1 MAIPKNGL
9 VIIALLLTTIILE
22 TGNFSSHFSTVHYE
36 EDHFVSHI
44 REKRTVT
51 TDQWNYIIEVVVNAS
66 NVETIQQ
73 IRSVLNATSFP
84 KALDN
89 STEISDISITTVC
102 SSNATSIQCRCE
114 EHFAWPDSICVTY
127 GACDEISSGICK
139 CIDGI
144 PADGQS
150 CQSISALLTQV
161 EYAVDV
167 ELNVTDIETVDYLR
181 SLLESSAF
189 TLALGPTVNVT
200 HIVITTVCF
209 PNDTNFQCWCEE
221 QYVWS
226 FDNCITYGACDE
238 IIGDTCQCINSIP
251 TNGQYCQPQT
261 VFYEYQIFIEVN
273 TTDVDQLRNTLNSIS
288 FPVQIS
294 NQLIISEAIFTTV
307 CSQNLTEIQCQ
318 CEDDYLWPC
327 DKCATY
333 GKCDSNT
340 TSTCGCIK
348 AFPIDGQYCQ
358 SIKNQNFTT
367 CPQTTTSPTTDPPL
381 LYEYVI
387 SVELNISDVTQINRL
402 RSILRNIIYPVSIN
416 DVQIYGVNIST
427 VCYPSSGYQCRCE
440 DQYRWS
446 CDQCLL
452 YGSCD
457 NITEDTCGCINAI
470 PSDGQYCQ
478 SADQHNFTACN
489 ISTTTPSPPSSTG
502 VNTTAVTTT
511 PTTNVTNATTGM
523 ITTAVTTTPTTIVTS
538 MNTTAVTTT
547 PTTNVTTPPVI
558 YEYVISIE
566 LNTTDVA
573 GIELLRN
580 ISYPIRITANIQV
593 SDLNISTVCYPSRPG
608 YQCRCEDQYRWSCDQ
623 CLMYG
628 SCNNITE
635 DTCGCINAIPSD
647 GQYCQPADQHNFT
660 ACNISTTTPS
670 PPTTTG
676 VNTTAV
682 TTTPTTN
689 VTNATTG
696 MITTAVTTTPTTIVT
711 SMNTTAVTTTPTT
724 NVTTPP
730 VIYEYVISIELNTTD
745 VAGIELLRNISYPIR
760 ITANIQVSDLNIST
774 VCYPSR
780 PGYQCRCED
789 QYRWSCDQCLM
800 YGSCN
805 NITEDTCGCINAIPS
820 DGQYCQPADQ
830 HNFTAC
836 NISTTTP
843 SPPSSTGVNTT
854 AVTTTPTTN
863 VTNATT
869 GMITTAVTTT
879 PTTIVT
885 IATSTPAPNTNPTT
899 ATSTKAATTTTTTT
913 RVPPTIPITVATST
927 PAPNT
932 NPTTATSTKAATTT
946 TTTTRVPPTIPITV
960 ATSTPAPNTNPTTAT
975 STKAATTT
983 TTTTRVP
990 PTIPITEFNVE
1001 MAVELNM
1008 TYTADLNDKS
1018 SSAYKDLESRINDVL
1033 LNEYKGLT
1041 GFVNVSVT
1049 GFSEGSIVTDFT
1061 VQTRQIILPEVINAN
1076 TNLPKA
1082 MAPIAE
1088 VIGSVT
1094 AVFKSPI
1101 PITSSP
1107 DIIYTGR
1114 TMTLMCDDKLN
1125 EGDISGSVWTF
1136 KGREIKSGGRIIIS
1150 NFGVTSSL
1158 KVDNVILRD
1167 IGRYECTLTG
1177 SNISFSQNGDVTKE
1191 KIKKAPIIRV
1201 QSQVNV
1207 KCKEGQKQSLQCC
1220 VQSTYTI
1227 KWFRDSELLS
1237 TNPVTNNE
1245 ENCIKYDYTLSSCS
1259 EPRQIVFTCKVESPL
1274 YEEKTVLNVFRDD
1287 VVCNA
1292 PPYGEGQ
1299 EGDISSIGCD
1309 EGLEGFKKAQCQ
1321 SSGEWRFLEDTC
1333 IVTEIKELLIDS
1345 ESLDEETIPEFVA
1358 DLNMTVTNEQ
1368 SKISNSSAT
1377 IAAIVDIIGNIA
1389 AIITDDVSQSVIE
1402 DVLGTVDVIIGD
1414 DSRESW
1420 ESLNANE
1427 TRNSSS
1433 RLLGSLESLASGLAE
1448 EVNFAT
1454 QRILLNS
1461 TTFNNSFMADLN
1473 SSVVLVIPNDINL
1486 INILITTITFRTLNN
1501 VMPTR
1506 NSSFDTSLFNA
1517 NSNETVINDTI
1528 NAAVVLVQINRNE
1541 TIRNVTLSYS
1551 KLNESL
1557 SKVPQCVFW
1566 NFALFGYL
1574 GGWDDEGCTFVS
1586 DINNT
1591 VTCNCNHL
1599 TSFSLLMATDIPPD
1613 LREAL
1618 DIITYVGVAIS
1629 LASLV
1634 ICLIIEGYV
1643 WKAITRNSTAFMR
1656 HVSIINTA
1664 LSLLIADIC
1673 FIIGASIAKNPL
1685 ENPGE
1690 DFVVPLGPCST
1701 ATFFMHFFY
1710 LAVFFWMLV
1719 SGLLLF
1725 YRTVMVF
1732 SHMSRSIML
1741 SIGFLLGYGCPL
1753 IIAVITVA
1761 VTAPGNGYIR
1771 KDEACWLNWLETHAL
1786 LAMVIPALV
1795 IVSINLVIVIV
1806 VLFKMLRRGVGDA
1819 AQTDERHTLVVILRC
1834 VVILTP
1840 LFGLTWALGIGTMIS
1855 STNKGIHI
1863 AFAFFNSLQGLFI
1876 LVFGTLFDSKIR
1888 SILSR
1893 TLPTSSTGSN
1903 NTTRSTSG
1911 GVSSNSGL
1919 SWINRLRGRRYM
1931 YHVSEAANS
1940 RSTGASESYSNI

>member
-1 MAIPKNGL
+1 MAIPKNDL
-9 VIIALLLTTIILE
+9 VIIALLQTIIILE
-22 TGNFSSHFSTVHYE
+22 TGNFSSHFSMVHYE

-189 TLALGPTVNVT
+189 NLALGPTVNVT

-307 CSQNLTEIQCQ
+307 YSQNLTEIQCQ

-333 GKCDSNT
+333 GKCNSNT
-340 TSTCGCIK
+340 TST
-348 AFPIDGQYCQ
+348 Y
-358 SIKNQNFTT
+358 FTT
-367 CPQTTTSPTTDPPL
+367 CPQTTTSPTTDPSL

-387 SVELNISDVTQINRL
+387 SVELNISDVIQINRL
-402 RSILRNIIYPVSIN
+402 RSILRNIYPVSIN

-427 VCYPSSGYQCRCE
+427 VCYPSSAGYQYSCE

-446 CDQCLL
+446 CDRCLL

-457 NITEDTCGCINAI
+457 
-470 PSDGQYCQ
+470 
-478 SADQHNFTACN
+478 
-489 ISTTTPSPPSSTG
+489 
-502 VNTTAVTTT
+502 
-511 PTTNVTNATTGM
+511 
-523 ITTAVTTTPTTIVTS
+523 
-538 MNTTAVTTT
+538 
-547 PTTNVTTPPVI
+547 
-558 YEYVISIE
+558 
-566 LNTTDVA
+566 
-573 GIELLRN
+573 
-580 ISYPIRITANIQV
+580 
-593 SDLNISTVCYPSRPG
+593 
-608 YQCRCEDQYRWSCDQ
+608 
-623 CLMYG
+623 
-628 SCNNITE
+628 NITE

-670 PPTTTG
+670 PPNSTPTATPHGNTTT
-676 VNTTAV
+676 
-682 TTTPTTN
+682 
-689 VTNATTG
+689 AT
-696 MITTAVTTTPTTIVT
+696 M
-711 SMNTTAVTTTPTT
+711 
-724 NVTTPP
+724 
-730 VIYEYVISIELNTTD
+730 
-745 VAGIELLRNISYPIR
+745 
-760 ITANIQVSDLNIST
+760 
-774 VCYPSR
+774 
-780 PGYQCRCED
+780 
-789 QYRWSCDQCLM
+789 
-800 YGSCN
+800 
-805 NITEDTCGCINAIPS
+805 
-820 DGQYCQPADQ
+820 
-830 HNFTAC
+830 
-836 NISTTTP
+836 
-843 SPPSSTGVNTT
+843 SP
-854 AVTTTPTTN
+854 
-863 VTNATT
+863 
-869 GMITTAVTTT
+869 
-879 PTTIVT
+879 T

-913 RVPPTIPITVATST
+913 RVPPTNS
-927 PAPNT
+927 
-932 NPTTATSTKAATTT
+932 
-946 TTTTRVPPTIPITV
+946 
-960 ATSTPAPNTNPTTAT
+960 
-975 STKAATTT
+975 
-983 TTTTRVP
+983 
-990 PTIPITEFNVE
+990 ITEFNVE
-1001 MAVELNM
+1001 MSVELNK
-1008 TYTADLNDKS
+1008 TYPPDLNDKS

-1150 NFGVTSSL
+1150 NSGVTSSL
-1158 KVDNVILRD
+1158 KVNNVILRD

-1345 ESLDEETIPEFVA
+1345 ESLDEATVPEFVA

-1368 SKISNSSAT
+1368 SQISNSSAA

-1461 TTFNNSFMADLN
+1461 TTFNNSFRADLN

-1486 INILITTITFRTLNN
+1486 INVLITTITFRALNN

-1517 NSNETVINDTI
+1517 NSNETVIDDNI
-1528 NAAVVLVQINRNE
+1528 NAAVVLVQIKRNE

-1557 SKVPQCVFW
+1557 SQVPQCVFW

-1618 DIITYVGVAIS
+1618 DIVTYVGVAIS

-1664 LSLLIADIC
+1664 LSLLIANIC

-1690 DFVVPLGPCST
+1690 DFVVPLEPCST

-1819 AQTDERHTLVVILRC
+1819 TQTDERHTLVVILRFA
-1834 VVILTP
+1834 VYLTP

-1876 LVFGTLFDSKIR
+1876 LVFGTLLNSKIR

-1903 NTTRSTSG
+1903 NTTEVPVVVFPLT
-1911 GVSSNSGL
+1911 VD
-1919 SWINRLRGRRYM
+1919 
-1931 YHVSEAANS
+1931 
-1940 RSTGASESYSNI
+1940 